1 MTAAGFRLP
10 GGESTSARLRHV
22 EQERDD
28 AKTAFAASQAD
39 LTHVERQLADAE
51 SDRMKAERE
60 RDEANELTDK
70 IAAELRGVT
79 RERDALARRCAVRFE
94 ETQALKADLTQ
105 REHEL
110 AHARFAR
117 DMATTRLAY
126 WRKTGQD
133 VIAQPGWIVAR
144 GGGRDCTRCG
154 QEIRRGEAYEL
165 MPGVDQL
172 QHIRCQYRTEG
183 APMTST
189 DPGGEGGN
197 FGGTDD

>member
-60 RDEANELTDK
+60 RDEAL
-70 IAAELRGVT
+70 
-79 RERDALARRCAVRFE
+79 
-94 ETQALKADLTQ
+94 
-105 REHEL
+105 HEL

-117 DMATTRLAY
+117 DMATTRLAH
-126 WRKTGQD
+126 
-133 VIAQPGWIVAR
+133 AL
-144 GGGRDCTRCG
+144 
-154 QEIRRGEAYEL
+154 EL
-165 MPGVDQL
+165 LRTQTNS
-172 QHIRCQYRTEG
+172 TEG

-197 FGGTDD
+197 LTGGTDD